1 VLQTGNVV
9 LSGTGD
15 ELRQNE
21 TVRKA
26 YLGED

>member
-1 VLQTGNVV
+1 VV
-9 LSGTGD
+9 LSGSARD
-15 ELRQNE
+15 LRENE

>member
-1 VLQTGNVV
+1 VLQTGVVV
-9 LSGTGD
+9 LTGTAAA
-15 ELRQNE
+15 LRENE